1 MAVPEHPRSA
11 GDTLATVVIGVLA
24 VLAAVVSVGISP
36 FFVMTT
42 DACGPDNCH
51 LSLLTLA
58 YVVTWGGIAVA
69 ALVGVIGAVRA
80 ARRGPRTWVW
90 AATALAIVVA
100 SFGIG
105 ALLAVAVM
113 PN

>member
-51 LSLLTLA
+51 VSLH
-58 YVVTWGGIAVA
+58 
-69 ALVGVIGAVRA
+69 
-80 ARRGPRTWVW
+80 
-90 AATALAIVVA
+90 
-100 SFGIG
+100 
-105 ALLAVAVM
+105 
-113 PN
+113 